1 MDMPDGMI
9 VATRARDLGKSPGA
23 TVVLGVVAALA
34 VLLLTTPAWAAA
46 AVNCAQASTTAD
58 SDNDGFTDAQECA
71 GIVLAPGNTLLR
83 SDGTT
88 IPAGG
93 TIPRCGAAALVP
105 GSPARQD
112 CVDPDTPDLF
122 VILVQPASNSV
133 LVALGLDPTATVAAP
148 RNRLP
153 MLEFVS
159 NRKADGGLGLALHR
173 LTTTRTDRRVMP
185 VVAGASAQ
193 KAIKFTENLTVGNL
207 VGFCQWGTP
216 NSPSTGGQCT
226 IYTAKVRTV
235 VQTACGTGVT
245 CNLRATDP
253 AAPPAGVDAV
263 ITKYIKQAFAHE
275 AAHAMLRTD
284 RDVVEVPQHHLAA
297 ESNVITEEFE
307 VFKVAANGVTW
318 YISDDF
324 SSSDQANFRLK

>member
-1 MDMPDGMI
+1 MTDGMI
-9 VATRARDLGKSPGA
+9 AVTQARGLGKTAGA
-23 TVVLGVVAALA
+23 AVVLTVGTTLA
-34 VLLLTTPAWAAA
+34 VLLLMTPAWA

-71 GIVLAPGNTLLR
+71 GIVLAPGNTLLK
-83 SDGTT
+83 SNGTT
-88 IPAGG
+88 ILAGG
-93 TIPRCGAAALVP
+93 TISRCLAAALVP
-105 GSPARQD
+105 ASPARQD

-122 VILVQPASNSV
+122 VILVRPAANSV
-133 LVALGLDPTATVAAP
+133 LVALGLDPTATVSAP

-159 NRKADGGLGLALHR
+159 NPKAVGGLGLAFHR

-193 KAIKFTENLTVGNL
+193 KAIKFTENLTIGNL

-216 NSPSTGGQCT
+216 NSPPTGGQCT
-226 IYTAKVRTV
+226 IYTAKVRAV
-235 VQTACGTGVT
+235 VQAACGTGVA
-245 CNLRATDP
+245 CNLSGTD
-253 AAPPAGVDAV
+253 AAVDGVDAV
-263 ITKYIKQAFAHE
+263 VTKYIKQAFAHE

-297 ESNVITEEFE
+297 QSNVITEEFE
-307 VFKVAANGVTW
+307 VFKVAANGVTF

-324 SSSDQANFRLK
+324 SSADQANFRLK